1 MSKKIGEVGSDLS
14 QAGTKDAFHVP
25 AILLIADRVW
35 RPGDWCYVHAEG
47 KTTAPTGEVR
57 GIIDP
62 FLKRPTVGGD
72 LVWVL
77 MDPSLVDKFY
87 HAFDVKGLSPD
98 IGEIKR
104 LKDEILELKG
114 ELSNWEDDSCSGCYS

>member
-1 MSKKIGEVGSDLS
+1 
-14 QAGTKDAFHVP
+14 
-25 AILLIADRVW
+25 
-35 RPGDWCYVHAEG
+35 
-47 KTTAPTGEVR
+47 
-57 GIIDP
+57 
-62 FLKRPTVGGD
+62 
-72 LVWVL
+72 